1 MQILQILHCFRSHF
15 HPEKE
20 QEGELFSLWPAQDG
34 WKHLQKIQLKVFNE
48 ILEACLLH
56 VLHEVCGGQVE

>member
-20 QEGELFSLWPAQDG
+20 QEGELFALWPAQDG
-34 WKHLQKIQLKVFNE
+34 WKRLQKIQKE
-48 ILEACLLH
+48 HSAILSKSYIISLGNS
-56 VLHEVCGGQVE
+56 VLF